1 MRREMRNS
9 ECGIQNSRHTFLIP
23 NSEFFVLTLALA
35 VPGVAR
41 AQTTDPRFYVSV
53 NAGVQRSGNNVTQ
66 SFSVQKNLE
75 DMPITADIDEKR
87 GVMFD
92 GGVVVRLAGQFGMGF
107 AASVV
112 TNDTDA
118 NVTASVPHPF
128 FFAKPRSVA
137 GTTPSTRRE
146 TAGHI
151 QVVYLLPGRRLNVM
165 IFGGP
170 SLFSIR
176 QTLVT
181 DVVYSETYPY
191 DTATFSSAQ
200 TASSTSK
207 TAIGFHAG
215 VDVAWMFSRSLG
227 VGGMARFARAQATLN
242 ATNNPA
248 LKVDAGGLLV
258 GGGIR
263 LAF

>member
-1 MRREMRNS
+1 
-9 ECGIQNSRHTFLIP
+9 
-23 NSEFFVLTLALA
+23 

-53 NAGVQRSGNNVTQ
+53 NAGVQRSGNKVTQ

-92 GGVVVRLAGQFGMGF
+92 GGVVVRLAGRFGMGI

-151 QVVYLLPGRRLNVM
+151 QAVYLLPGRRLNVM

>member
-92 GGVVVRLAGQFGMGF
+92 GGVVVRLAGRFGMGI

-137 GTTPSTRRE
+137 GTTPWFSAPMVLRSPASPDTGSRWPMFDFADPIAQNCVSEVSASNACFRPVIST
-146 TAGHI
+146 GS
-151 QVVYLLPGRRLNVM
+151 
-165 IFGGP
+165 P
-170 SLFSIR
+170 SS
-176 QTLVT
+176 VP
-181 DVVYSETYPY
+181 VPC
-191 DTATFSSAQ
+191 
-200 TASSTSK
+200 AST
-207 TAIGFHAG
+207 
-215 VDVAWMFSRSLG
+215 
-227 VGGMARFARAQATLN
+227 
-242 ATNNPA
+242 
-248 LKVDAGGLLV
+248 
-258 GGGIR
+258 
-263 LAF
+263 

>member
-1 MRREMRNS
+1 MRREIRTS
-9 ECGIQNSRHTFLIP
+9 EFGVQNSWHTFLIP

-92 GGVVVRLAGQFGMGF
+92 GGVVVRLAGRFGMGF

-151 QVVYLLPGRRLNVM
+151 QAVYLLPGRRLNVM